1 MEINKVNLDSKLKT
15 FNEYW
20 TPKIVGELNNQFVK
34 IAKFK
39 GEFVMHKHELEDELF
54 YVIDGKLFIEL
65 ADKTLEVNKGEF
77 VVIPKGVEHKPFAPE
92 EVSVM
97 LFEPASTLN
106 TGNTQNELTVS
117 ELDKIQFVKMK
128 FAHTNTISLNWK
140 KLADF
145 YIKTFD

>member
-1 MEINKVNLDSKLKT
+1 MRIEINKVNLNSKLKT

-39 GEFVMHKHELEDELF
+39 GEFVTHKHEKEDELF

-65 ADKTLEVNKGEF
+65 VDKTLELNTGEF
-77 VVIPKGVEHKPFAPE
+77 VVIPKGVKHKPYAPE

-106 TGNTQNELTVS
+106 TGNIKNELTVS
-117 ELDKIQFVKMK
+117 DLDKI
-128 FAHTNTISLNWK
+128 
-140 KLADF
+140 
-145 YIKTFD
+145 

>member
-1 MEINKVNLDSKLKT
+1 MEFNFKSEMEINKVNVQSKLNT

-39 GEFVMHKHELEDELF
+39 GEFVLHKHEQEDELF
-54 YVIDGKLFIEL
+54 YVINGKLFIEL
-65 ADKTLEVNKGEF
+65 ADKTLELNTGEF
-77 VVIPKGVEHKPFAPE
+77 VIIPKGVEHKPYAPE

-106 TGNTQNELTVS
+106 TGNTKNELTVS
-117 ELDKIQFVKMK
+117 DLDKI
-128 FAHTNTISLNWK
+128 
-140 KLADF
+140 
-145 YIKTFD
+145 

>member
-1 MEINKVNLDSKLKT
+1 MEFNFISEMEINKVNVQSKLNT

-39 GEFVMHKHELEDELF
+39 GEFVMHKHEQEDELF
-54 YVIDGKLFIEL
+54 YVINGKLFIEL
-65 ADKTLEVNKGEF
+65 ADKTLELNTGEF
-77 VVIPKGVEHKPFAPE
+77 VIIPKGVEHKPYAPE

-106 TGNTQNELTVS
+106 TGNTKNELTVS
-117 ELDKIQFVKMK
+117 DLDKI
-128 FAHTNTISLNWK
+128 
-140 KLADF
+140 
-145 YIKTFD
+145 

>member
-1 MEINKVNLDSKLKT
+1 MDISKVNLKSKLNK

-39 GEFVMHKHELEDELF
+39 GDFVMHKHEQEDELF
-54 YVIDGKLFIEL
+54 FVIDGKLFIEL
-65 ADKTLEVNKGEF
+65 TDKTLELNPGEF
-77 VVIPKGVEHKPFAPE
+77 VIIPKGIEHKPYAPD

-106 TGNTQNELTVS
+106 TGNTENDLTVS
-117 ELDKIQFVKMK
+117 ELDKI
-128 FAHTNTISLNWK
+128 
-140 KLADF
+140 
-145 YIKTFD
+145 

>member
-117 ELDKIQFVKMK
+117 ELDKI
-128 FAHTNTISLNWK
+128 
-140 KLADF
+140 
-145 YIKTFD
+145 

>member
-1 MEINKVNLDSKLKT
+1 MEINKVNLQSKLKT

-39 GEFVMHKHELEDELF
+39 GEFVMHKHAHEDELF
-54 YVIDGKLFIEL
+54 YVINGKLFIEL
-65 ADKTLEVNKGEF
+65 IDKTLELNSGEF
-77 VVIPKGVEHKPFAPE
+77 VVIPKGTDHKPYAPE

-106 TGNTQNELTVS
+106 TGNVDNELTVS
-117 ELDKIQFVKMK
+117 DLDKI
-128 FAHTNTISLNWK
+128 
-140 KLADF
+140 
-145 YIKTFD
+145 

>member
-1 MEINKVNLDSKLKT
+1 MEINKVNINSKLKT

-34 IAKFK
+34 LAKFK
-39 GEFVMHKHELEDELF
+39 GEFVMHKHEQEDEFF

-65 ADKTLEVNKGEF
+65 VDKTLELNTGEF
-77 VVIPKGVEHKPFAPE
+77 VVIPKGIEHKPYAPE

-106 TGNTQNELTVS
+106 TGNTKNELTVS
-117 ELDKIQFVKMK
+117 DLDKI
-128 FAHTNTISLNWK
+128 
-140 KLADF
+140 
-145 YIKTFD
+145 

>member
-65 ADKTLEVNKGEF
+65 ADKTLELNKGEF

-106 TGNTQNELTVS
+106 AGNTQNELTVS
-117 ELDKIQFVKMK
+117 ELDKI
-128 FAHTNTISLNWK
+128 
-140 KLADF
+140 
-145 YIKTFD
+145 

>member
-1 MEINKVNLDSKLKT
+1 MEINKVNLQSKLNT

-39 GEFVMHKHELEDELF
+39 GEFVMHQHEQEDELF
-54 YVIDGKLFIEL
+54 FVIDGKLFIEL
-65 ADKTLEVNKGEF
+65 TDKTLELNSGEF
-77 VVIPKGVEHKPFAPE
+77 VVIPKGIEHKPYAPD

-106 TGNTQNELTVS
+106 TGNTENELTVS
-117 ELDKIQFVKMK
+117 DLDKI
-128 FAHTNTISLNWK
+128 
-140 KLADF
+140 
-145 YIKTFD
+145 